1 MESYHSVEET
11 GSSNQL
17 SYDMES
23 RIKGAKSIRFKE
35 KKISDSQYNIFQLMM
50 IFIGVYLNCQVL
62 KLSNLISSSSH
73 IAPTIGLYAYDL
85 LLTVLITLP
94 LIRMTDILG
103 KTFNFFV
110 YLLFCNLGGLGFALL
125 GEVSFLHNIAIVK
138 NFWQHL
144 TPAAWG
150 TIIFFAVIIAG
161 VGIREIKTACQYKTV
176 RRQTLNFLCFFV
188 FYIGIFLLLIGG
200 GATGIHWHVHHA
212 IFAGVLSLWFTNWGN
227 TIEMILHAI
236 MMGVVIEGINFYG
249 IQELYLFLSDD
260 GAYVKIDYAFWAAL
274 IYLVGSV
281 IFKLCCCRN

>member
-1 MESYHSVEET
+1 MENYHSVEET
-11 GSSNQL
+11 GSNNQL
-17 SYDMES
+17 NYDMES
-23 RIKGAKSIRFKE
+23 RINREKSIRFKE

-125 GEVSFLHNIAIVK
+125 GEVSFLKNIVIVK

-150 TIIFFAVIIAG
+150 TIIFFALIIIG

-188 FYIGIFLLLIGG
+188 FYIGIFMLLSGG

-260 GAYVKIDYAFWAAL
+260 GADVKFYYAFWTAL
-274 IYLVGSV
+274 IYFAGS
-281 IFKLCCCRN
+281 ILFKLCCCRN